1 MNGQKQSSNT
11 HNEKTSFQ
19 SNGNSYQL
27 PELRSCLVLLLAL
40 LLYCP
45 LFLSAQPKTTKAVA
59 NPFNTDIYIPLR
71 DRDEVKVIPLLD
83 TLLITREYL
92 FIMRFSPKFTFSE
105 LFMDK
110 GLAIRTDSFLTI
122 IPRTTLTSGFDTAT
136 FRIIGFS
143 NNNRILLFHRFLI
156 QAQPKIFPTLNP
168 AFNNVMVNNTVLER
182 NMTYSKHNFPD
193 KCTFGFE
200 DNGPHAKD
208 NVITTITLSLVNR
221 SMSKNLFIK
230 GNKPNDDMLH
240 EIHKAR
246 PGTLVYI
253 RLDIKN
259 GRKSKSIWTRFVLAD

>member
-1 MNGQKQSSNT
+1 MNGQKQSSNA
-11 HNEKTSFQ
+11 HDGNTSFQ
-19 SNGNSYQL
+19 TNGKSCQL
-27 PELRSCLVLLLAL
+27 LELRSSLLLLLIL

-45 LFLSAQPKTTKAVA
+45 LFLSAQLTTTKPVQ
-59 NPFNTDIYIPLR
+59 NTYSADIYIPLR
-71 DRDEVKVIPLLD
+71 GREEAKILPLLD

-92 FIMRFSPKFTFSE
+92 FTIRFSAKFTFSE

-122 IPRTTLTSGFDTAT
+122 IPRTALTSGFDTAT
-136 FRIIGFS
+136 LRIIGFS
-143 NNNRILLFHRFLI
+143 NNNRILLIHRFLI

-168 AFNNVMVNNTVLER
+168 VFNNVMVNNTVLER

-193 KCTFGFE
+193 KCAFGFE
-200 DNGPHAKD
+200 DTGPHAKD
-208 NVITTITLSLVNR
+208 NVITAITLSLVNR